1 MLTQQDERGAA
12 ALAAEAVDHRQ
23 GARAF
28 PGEGLPHGQHAQHGP
43 GRGVPSEE
51 GQCGMRGL
59 FSEKELTR
67 EQSTVDLF
75 FRTVESLRSIQYVID
90 LQ

>member
-1 MLTQQDERGAA
+1 
-12 ALAAEAVDHRQ
+12 V
-23 GARAF
+23 F
-28 PGEGLPHGQHAQHGP
+28 EG
-43 GRGVPSEE
+43 

-75 FRTVESLRSIQYVID
+75 FRTVESLR
-90 LQ
+90 